1 MIILQILVL
10 FISVS
15 FFFYG
20 LGCFYS
26 PKMHEEFKRFG
37 LTPLQRKL
45 TGFFQVI
52 GALGLIFGFYFI
64 QELGFFAAVGLT
76 ILMGLGFGV
85 RLKIKDSFIQSFPSL
100 FFALL
105 NLFVAFKFYD
115 LFLLFK

>member
-1 MIILQILVL
+1 MIVLQILVL
-10 FISVS
+10 FISIS

-26 PKMHEEFKRFG
+26 PTMFEEFKRFG

-45 TGFFQVI
+45 TGLFQVA
-52 GALGLIFGFYFI
+52 GALGLAGGFYFFPLI
-64 QELGFFAAVGLT
+64 GFLAAIGLT

-85 RLKIKDSFIQSFPSL
+85 RIKIKDDFLKSFPSL

-105 NLFVAFKFYD
+105 NLFVVFRFFKLFD
-115 LFLLFK
+115 LL